1 MFMEYQII
9 IKLIRTEQECLEAA
23 SFDDWNENDKLLLE
37 KLAQL
42 KIGRINMFN
51 RGLLYYIIT
60 LLVGVALTFI
70 GFSTWKGLVF

>member
-37 KLAQL
+37 KLAHKL
-42 KIGRINMFN
+42 HE
-51 RGLLYYIIT
+51 
-60 LLVGVALTFI
+60 V
-70 GFSTWKGLVF
+70 STRLMKSIKNWED